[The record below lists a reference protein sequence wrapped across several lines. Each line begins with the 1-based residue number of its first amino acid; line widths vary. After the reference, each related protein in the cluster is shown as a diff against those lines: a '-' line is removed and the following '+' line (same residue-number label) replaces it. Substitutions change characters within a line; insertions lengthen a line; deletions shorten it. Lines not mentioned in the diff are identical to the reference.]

1 MADALKELRAAE
13 QDERN
18 LWIEEAE
25 AYVTESQKHY
35 DASFEYQE
43 FLEFKLNL
51 KETLLKDAE

>member
-51 KETLLKDAE
+51 K